1 MNEKESRTK
10 LNDRTR
16 SNAMMAVAAIAAE
29 RTGLS
34 GHSQLVSLAMA
45 EGAHDAA
52 TIIERS
58 SNLVVLQMTAK
69 CVSCTQKAGLRRSQC
84 YANRIGGIHQSVLV
98 AVIAL
103 HE

>member
-10 LNDRTR
+10 LEDRTR
-16 SNAMMAVAAIAAE
+16 ANAMMAVAAIAAE
-29 RTGLS
+29 RTWLS
-34 GHSQLVSLAMA
+34 GHSQVSRAIA
-45 EGAHDAA
+45 EGVHDAA

-69 CVSCTQKAGLRRSQC
+69 CVSCTQKPGLRGSQC
-84 YANRIGGIHQSVLV
+84 YANRIRGIHQSVLV